1 MVDDQAPGIKEFFK
15 GRDIFI
21 TGGSGKYTVKQF
33 FQKYRYTTMKSVKV
47 LKQKIVCAF
56 FKVLWAKC

>member
-21 TGGSGKYTVKQF
+21 TGGSGKYTDN
-33 FQKYRYTTMKSVKV
+33 FQKYKYATIKV
-47 LKQKIVCAF
+47 S
-56 FKVLWAKC
+56 KC